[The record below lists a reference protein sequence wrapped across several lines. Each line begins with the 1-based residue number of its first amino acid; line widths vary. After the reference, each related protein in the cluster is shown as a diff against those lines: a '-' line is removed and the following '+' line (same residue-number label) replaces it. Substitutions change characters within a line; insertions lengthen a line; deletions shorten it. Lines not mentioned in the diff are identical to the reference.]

1 MEMNKRVYLILLSLT
16 GLWCL
21 GVLLAP
27 ALAVISPGASSAVY
41 SVYKPICHQIDDRCF
56 YLDGAKLGV
65 CIRCSAIYFSFFISL
80 LSYPLFRRV
89 SSPSFPGRAWILL
102 AIAAMAVD
110 VLLNFTGI
118 HISTPL
124 TRTMTGMLLGMVL
137 PYYLVPPLQEAV
149 SQLHSQFL
157 SRGGFFHARKAQ

>member
-27 ALAVISPGASSAVY
+27 VLAVVSPGVSSALY

-56 YLDGAKLGV
+56 HLDGAKLGV
-65 CIRCSAIYFSFFISL
+65 CIRCSAIYFSFFVSL
-80 LSYPLFRRV
+80 LSYALFRRI

-102 AIAAMAVD
+102 AIAPMAID
-110 VLLNFTGI
+110 VFLSITGI
-118 HISTPL
+118 HPSTLL
-124 TRTMTGMLLGMVL
+124 TRSMTGMLLGLVL
-137 PYYLVPPLQEAV
+137 PYYIVPPLQEAV
-149 SQLHSQFL
+149 SELHSQL
-157 SRGGFFHARKAQ
+157 LARGGFFHARKA

>member
-27 ALAVISPGASSAVY
+27 VLAVISPGASSALY

-56 YLDGAKLGV
+56 HLDGAKLGV

-80 LSYPLFRRV
+80 LSYPLFRRI
-89 SSPSFPGRAWILL
+89 SSPTYPGRGWALL
-102 AIAAMAVD
+102 AIAVMALE

-118 HISTPL
+118 HFSTSF
-124 TRTMTGMLLGMVL
+124 TRIFTGMLLGGML
-137 PYYLVPPLQEAV
+137 PFYLLPPLQEAV
-149 SQLHSQFL
+149 SQLHSQL
-157 SRGGFFHARKAQ
+157 LARGGFFHARKAQ